1 MLKQAAAAAALV
13 NNPLLVGNN
22 PPATSTASTASEAD
36 LLGSILKSN
45 PALMLNPAAM
55 LGLNPSLYAV
65 QLAQLQ
71 LLASQGGAAA
81 SAAGTASSLDAL
93 RRLSD
98 TEAASNLR
106 KRKHEDDDPALAG
119 LNLTSAAKSA
129 SPAASPRLA
138 ESPLD
143 LSGSKNQSNAK
154 IPKLGAASAASEDT
168 KMPLSWP
175 PFMHPLI
182 AAGALTPEAISR
194 LQMGL
199 PPASMAASATS
210 GATSEGE
217 NPLKRMNEIAKGT
230 SAAAAV
236 GQGPGSP
243 GSKMVPGGARPSAW
257 QSQWLNRG
265 PESNKDI
272 FKCVWCKESFASLA
286 SLTTHM
292 KETKHFGASIPA
304 SPQLPP
310 SPATMSRPS
319 LTSTGPTAALRSPTP
334 TASAVA
340 SAAASKNRDILK
352 EQLPMPRKLV
362 RGQDVW
368 LGRGEQQTRDILKCM
383 WCGESFRSLDLM
395 TKHMQETKHYTKVIS
410 QVINLLTHWGKL
422 SIEIRKKRK
431 F

>member
-13 NNPLLVGNN
+13 NNPLLVGNK
-22 PPATSTASTASEAD
+22 PPATSTASGTGTPAEAD

-71 LLASQGGAAA
+71 LLAQQGGAAA
-81 SAAGTASSLDAL
+81 AAGASSLDAL

-106 KRKHEDDDPALAG
+106 KRKHDDTDDPALAG
-119 LNLTSAAKSA
+119 LNLTAAKSA

-143 LSGSKNQSNAK
+143 LSGSKKLESNAK
-154 IPKLGAASAASEDT
+154 IPKLGAAGPAGEDN

-210 GATSEGE
+210 AASSENE

-230 SAAAAV
+230 SAAAALAA
-236 GQGPGSP
+236 QGPGSP

-272 FKCVWCKESFASLA
+272 FKCVWCKESFASLQ

-319 LTSTGPTAALRSPTP
+319 LTSTPTAALRSPTP
-334 TASAVA
+334 TASAA
-340 SAAASKNRDILK
+340 SGAASKNRDILK

-410 QVINLLTHWGKL
+410 QVICIPTSPYTLG
-422 SIEIRKKRK
+422 
-431 F
+431 

>member
-1 MLKQAAAAAALV
+1 MLKQAAAAAAFV
-13 NNPLLVGNN
+13 NNPLIK
-22 PPATSTASTASEAD
+22 PPVPTSAPAGSSTEAD
-36 LLGSILKSN
+36 MLGNILKSN

-71 LLASQGGAAA
+71 LLAGGQAAAPGGA
-81 SAAGTASSLDAL
+81 TSSLEAL

-98 TEAASNLR
+98 TDAASNLR
-106 KRKHEDDDPALAG
+106 KRKHEESDDPFTQAG
-119 LNLTSAAKSA
+119 LNLTAATKASAA
-129 SPAASPRLA
+129 SPAASPRLT

-143 LSGSKNQSNAK
+143 LSGSKKLESNAK
-154 IPKLGAASAASEDT
+154 IPKLASQGEDN

-199 PPASMAASATS
+199 PPASSSASS
-210 GATSEGE
+210 SSNDE

-230 SAAAAV
+230 APAAAAAAAAAAT
-236 GQGPGSP
+236 GPGSP
-243 GSKMVPGGARPSAW
+243 NAASKLSPGGARPSAW

-272 FKCVWCKESFASLA
+272 FKCVWCKESYPSLQ
-286 SLTTHM
+286 SLTIHM

-310 SPATMSRPS
+310 SPASTMSRPS
-319 LTSTGPTAALRSPTP
+319 MTSCQPTTSLRSPTP
-334 TASAVA
+334 TSVS
-340 SAAASKNRDILK
+340 SAAAAAASAKNRDILK

-410 QVINLLTHWGKL
+410 QVI
-422 SIEIRKKRK
+422 
-431 F
+431 